1 MECIVQAF
9 QDEYNIQCMDK
20 ILKSATHLDEAVD
33 VRELFIILMENQ
45 PDIMQS
51 INQPGGIKEP
61 NKYLEL
67 QLVLMKFTIKC
78 YPQNVR
84 LATVNQVLEKTKYV
98 LNAYNR

>member
-1 MECIVQAF
+1 
-9 QDEYNIQCMDK
+9 
-20 ILKSATHLDEAVD
+20 
-33 VRELFIILMENQ
+33 
-45 PDIMQS
+45 MQS

-84 LATVNQVLEKTKYV
+84 LATVNHVLEKTKYV
-98 LNAYNR
+98 LNAYNRKLTQMEKTF